1 MKNENYRKLKALE
14 GQHFKDTLS
23 KAGKWLNYKLIKIE
37 EGEIEASIHVREEF
51 TNPSENL
58 HGGLIA
64 LIADELLGLCF
75 YTLGHET
82 FYTTIN
88 LHVDYLYAVPSGSD
102 MRVQAKVLRSGKR
115 MANVECF
122 MFDTENRLIAHAT
135 TNLMNTG
142 SKIFNLTP
150 NIS

>member
-1 MKNENYRKLKALE
+1 MENKNYRKLKALE

-23 KAGKWLNYKLIKIE
+23 KAGKWLNYKLLKVE
-37 EGEIEASIHVREEF
+37 EGMLEASIHVRDEF

-58 HGGLIA
+58 HGGMIS

-88 LHVDYLYAVPSGSD
+88 LHVDFLYAVPSGATI
-102 MRVQAKVLRSGKR
+102 VVKAKVIRSGKR

-122 MFDTENRLIAHAT
+122 MYDFENRVIAHAT

-142 SKIFNLTP
+142 TKIFNLTP